1 MTIQQFEDLKVWQL
15 SKILVSNIYTITK
28 QQNFKHDFD
37 LVSQI
42 RRAATS
48 IMLNISEG
56 FERKST
62 KDFINFLNFSKG
74 SCGEVRAILY
84 IALEQ
89 KYISQEEFNSLY
101 NECIII
107 SKSLSG
113 FMQYLNSKKS

>member
-1 MTIQQFEDLKVWQL
+1 MKIEKIEDIEVWQL
-15 SKILVSNIYTITK
+15 SKKFVSNIYTITK

-62 KDFINFLNFSKG
+62 KDFMNYLNYSKG

-84 IALEQ
+84 IALDQ

-101 NECIII
+101 NECIVI

-113 FMQYLNSKKS
+113 FMSYLNSKLK